1 MPGKRDAVNTK
12 CRKPTPRTRYCTLPP
27 SMTGVPCGQRVTSG
41 CSSGRSGEID
51 LMPRNDV
58 ILTVL
63 AFVLTMNALAV
74 LVVARAHSS

>member
-1 MPGKRDAVNTK
+1 MQEASASNQV
-12 CRKPTPRTRYCTLPP
+12 LHP
-27 SMTGVPCGQRVTSG
+27 SPEHDGSALRSARQTSG
-41 CSSGRSGEID
+41 RSSGTSGEID
-51 LMPRNDV
+51 FMPRNDV

>member
-1 MPGKRDAVNTK
+1 MQEANASNQVLHPSPEHDGSAPAVSAS
-12 CRKPTPRTRYCTLPP
+12 P
-27 SMTGVPCGQRVTSG
+27 SG